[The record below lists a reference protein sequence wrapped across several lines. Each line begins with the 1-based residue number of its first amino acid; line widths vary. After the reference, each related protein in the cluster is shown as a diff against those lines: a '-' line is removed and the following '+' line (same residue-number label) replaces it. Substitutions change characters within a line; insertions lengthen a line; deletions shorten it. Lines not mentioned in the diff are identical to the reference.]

1 MHLPSSQ
8 QGFFLGAARGKVEV
22 RANFY
27 GDEEFE
33 ETKADTFFDIRPQY
47 GRDE

>member
-1 MHLPSSQ
+1 MHLPESQ
-8 QGFFLGAARGKVEV
+8 QEFFMGRARGRVEV

-33 ETKADTFFDIRPQY
+33 KTKADSFFDIRPQY
-47 GRDE
+47 GDAE